1 MTFTQAPLISVILP
15 VFNGEKFL
23 ASAIESILGQTL
35 SKIEL
40 IILNDASDDNTQFFI
55 EQYLILDKRIRVYEN
70 HSNIGLPLSL
80 NRGHQLS
87 RGKFI
92 TWTSHDNILMPSAL
106 EKMLHELHKTKSD
119 FVYADCL
126 VINDKGEEIG
136 FLKTK
141 PIENILFSN
150 VVHACFLYR
159 RELVEKVGEYD
170 EDLKLI
176 EDWDYWLRS
185 AQKCKMTHINQTLY
199 QFRHHDSSL
208 TSQIR
213 SEREKQRLFDNNKHK
228 MLENLISEKRI
239 NNKELLIEFFLN
251 PDVKLSSILS
261 KGIFPIFINSIKY
274 TINLFPEIGALR
286 IRRVIAN
293 RIYDFLVRRPE
304 YHDLRL
310 INLITTSGFL
320 IGSLP
325 PVRTAVLLKKAFL
338 R

>member
-1 MTFTQAPLISVILP
+1 MISIILP
-15 VFNGEKFL
+15 VYNGEKFVRT
-23 ASAIESILGQTL
+23 AIVSILEQTYL
-35 SKIEL
+35 NFEL
-40 IILNDASDDNTQFFI
+40 IIVNDASNDGTEDIVLSLRNC
-55 EQYLILDKRIRVYEN
+55 DSRIIYISFLEN
-70 HSNIGLPLSL
+70 SGLPAAL
-80 NRGHQLS
+80 NHGIKIAK
-87 RGKFI
+87 GNYI

-320 IGSLP
+320 IRSLP

>member
-1 MTFTQAPLISVILP
+1 MISIILP
-15 VFNGEKFL
+15 VYNGEKFVRT
-23 ASAIESILGQTL
+23 AIDSILKQTY
-35 SKIEL
+35 SNFEL
-40 IILNDASDDNTQFFI
+40 IVVNDASNDGTEDIVISLRNC
-55 EQYLILDKRIRVYEN
+55 DSRIIYIPFSEN
-70 HSNIGLPLSL
+70 RGLPGAL
-80 NRGHQLS
+80 NHGIKMAK
-87 RGKFI
+87 GNYI
-92 TWTSHDNILMPSAL
+92 TWTSHDNILMPNAL

-119 FVYADCL
+119 FVYADCQ
-126 VINDKGEEIG
+126 VINDKGEKIG

-141 PIENILFSN
+141 PIEYILFSN
-150 VVHACFLYR
+150 IVHACFLYR
-159 RELVEKVGEYD
+159 TEVIQKVGEYN

-176 EDWDYWLRS
+176 EDWDYWLRC
-185 AQKCKMTHINQTLY
+185 AQKCKMTHIDQTLY
-199 QFRHHDSSL
+199 QYRHHDLSL

-293 RIYDFLVRRPE
+293 RIYDFLVRSLE

-310 INLITTSGFL
+310 INWITTDGFL
-320 IGSLP
+320 IGSLTP
-325 PVRTAVLLKKAFL
+325 FRTAVLLKKAFL

>member
-1 MTFTQAPLISVILP
+1 MIFTQEPLISVILP
-15 VFNGEKFL
+15 VYNGEKFL
-23 ASAIESILGQTL
+23 ARAIESILSQTL
-35 SKIEL
+35 KKIEL
-40 IILNDASDDNTQFFI
+40 IIINDASDDNTEFPI
-55 EQYLILDKRIRVYEN
+55 EQFSILDNRIRVYEN

-80 NRGHQLS
+80 NRGYQLS

-92 TWTSHDNILMPSAL
+92 TWTSHDNILMPNAL
-106 EKMLHELHKTKSD
+106 EKMLDELIKTKSD
-119 FVYADCL
+119 FVYADCM

-159 RELVEKVGEYD
+159 RELVEKVGEYNK
-170 EDLKLI
+170 DLKLI
-176 EDWDYWLRS
+176 EDWDYWLRC

-199 QFRHHDSSL
+199 QFRHHDLSL

-228 MLENLISEKRI
+228 MLENLISEKI
-239 NNKELLIEFFLN
+239 FNNKELLIDFFLST
-251 PDVKLSSILS
+251 DVILSSILS
-261 KGIFPIFINSIKY
+261 KGNFPIFINGIIY
-274 TINLFPEIGALR
+274 IINLFPEIGALR

-293 RIYDFLVRRPE
+293 RIFDFLVSRPE

-310 INLITTSGFL
+310 INLITTNGFL
-320 IGSLP
+320 IKSLP
-325 PVRTAVLLKKAFL
+325 PFRTAVLFKKAL
-338 R
+338 L